1 MAGSPPVDPP
11 DTGASGLGGGNVDP
25 EHALIYTGK
34 WPFGDP
40 NNPRPDSDSPG
51 VTELGVNTSAV
62 GEGSIYDNMFPFK
75 LQWFIDDD
83 PESETFRQRR
93 LRIYT
98 GMLTAMINTFTY
110 YKSKDTDTTYSGSLN
125 VEEYTGMI
133 CGTPPDTESNST
145 TLITGAS
152 GSHTCPSHTII
163 EMATDTTVVTI
174 DNNTAPLVTEDN
186 TAPLVTQDNTAP
198 LVTQENSTALST
210 SDETVPGDYSG
221 TTHSHTID
229 SHTHSISAHNH
240 SISSHNHSISAHNHT
255 SPSHHHMVPEH
266 YVPEH
271 SHGDHTHTIPSH
283 HHQMGDHRHYTKGGS
298 TAEERASASEMVTLS
313 VSKTRCDIEKFLTV
327 DGQPAIQGPLQIE
340 PDGFVDMT
348 RINVDGVEVP
358 TGFRAQTLG
367 HAYGDVYLT
376 WDLDTD
382 KDKLGGA
389 ADGVVTNVNIAM
401 INPNTT
407 DAGQLTRTDW
417 AASRDPDIGS
427 YKLLIGTAFDPDSED
442 EQEASKGIVQVIY
455 ENVYYSPLILPEI
468 EDTSG
473 SPSCDSTVTE
483 SWN

>member
-62 GEGSIYDNMFPFK
+62 GEGSIYDDMFPFK

-83 PESETFRQRR
+83 PESETYRQRR

-110 YKSKDTDTTYSGSLN
+110 HKSKDTDTTYSGSVN
-125 VEEYTGMI
+125 VTIQSCTGPMATST
-133 CGTPPDTESNST
+133 CTDAGVDTGEHASYSVSTKTGGTPNKNARYIEGDDPADGMQDDENPHLAQEVEIAAQTINT
-145 TLITGAS
+145 NTGQGA
-152 GSHTCPSHTII
+152 GVGGG
-163 EMATDTTVVTI
+163 TD
-174 DNNTAPLVTEDN
+174 
-186 TAPLVTQDNTAP
+186 
-198 LVTQENSTALST
+198 SF
-210 SDETVPGDYSG
+210 
-221 TTHSHTID
+221 
-229 SHTHSISAHNH
+229 SHTHPVTVVVPS
-240 SISSHNHSISAHNHT
+240 T
-255 SPSHHHMVPEH
+255 S
-266 YVPEH
+266 
-271 SHGDHTHTIPSH
+271 HTHDIPDHYHVIDIPSH
-283 HHQMGDHRHYTKGGS
+283 SHAMGQHKHFTKDFN
-298 TAEERASASEMVTLS
+298 ADPEAPDLVDVDLS
-313 VSKTRCDIEKFLTV
+313 VSSTRCDIEKFLTV

-340 PDGFVDMT
+340 PNGFVDMT

-358 TGFRAQTLG
+358 TGFRAQTLE

-376 WDLDTD
+376 WDLNTD
-382 KDKLGGA
+382 KDNLGGA

-401 INPNTT
+401 INPATT
-407 DAGQLTRTDW
+407 NAGQLTRAHW
-417 AASRDPDIGS
+417 AADRNPDIGS
-427 YKLLIGTAFDPDSED
+427 YRLLIGTAFDPDSED

-468 EDTSG
+468 EDSSG
-473 SPSCDSTVTE
+473 SPSCDSPVTTT
-483 SWN
+483 WN